1 MATQVLPAFLPESTT
16 SENAAA
22 TPPRRLSL
30 AHRLFDAFTQA
41 QMRRAH
47 REIARVMND
56 KGLRFTEGYQPRK

>member
-1 MATQVLPAFLPESTT
+1 MATQVLPALLPESAT
-16 SENAAA
+16 SDQAAPA
-22 TPPRRLSL
+22 PSPRRSL

-47 REIARVMND
+47 REIARVMNA